1 MHIKY
6 WAAAFFDSR
15 DLETIND
22 MAAMARR
29 MLISQRELQRD
40 ELLRLKMKYPHLT
53 TKDYWPNNAR
63 YTQRPNIKL

>member
-1 MHIKY
+1 MIIED
-6 WAAAFFDSR
+6 WQAAFFDSR
-15 DLETIND
+15 DVETLNK

-53 TKDYWPNNAR
+53 THD
-63 YTQRPNIKL
+63 

>member
-1 MHIKY
+1 MKNFTHEDY

-15 DLETIND
+15 NTEVIND

-29 MLISQRELQRD
+29 QLICVRELQRD

-53 TKDYWPNNAR
+53 TRD
-63 YTQRPNIKL
+63 

>member
-15 DLETIND
+15 DIETINI
-22 MAAMARR
+22 MAANARR

-53 TKDYWPNNAR
+53 TCD
-63 YTQRPNIKL
+63 

>member
-1 MHIKY
+1 MKNYKHEDY
-6 WAAAFFDSR
+6 WNAAFFDSR
-15 DLETIND
+15 EVEIIND

-53 TKDYWPNNAR
+53 TRD
-63 YTQRPNIKL
+63 

>member
-1 MHIKY
+1 MLFIILILTDGVMNKY

-15 DLETIND
+15 DPEVIND

-40 ELLRLKMKYPHLT
+40 ELARLKMKYPHLT
-53 TKDYWPNNAR
+53 TKD
-63 YTQRPNIKL
+63 